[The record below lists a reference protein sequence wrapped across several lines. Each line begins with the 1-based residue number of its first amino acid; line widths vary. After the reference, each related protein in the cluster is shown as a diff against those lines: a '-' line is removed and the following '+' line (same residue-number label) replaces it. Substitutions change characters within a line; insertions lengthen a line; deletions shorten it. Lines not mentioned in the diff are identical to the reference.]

1 MWRTIFCSQDVQ
13 SVLYFIECTVLC
25 SVDFLLYCI
34 CIYFCRWSK
43 TARSLPESSRRP
55 QLQREWTFHSIDAE
69 DLTNAAIPYRLPRI
83 DTPRD
88 SFCRFE
94 HDPENVWSRH
104 GYQNQIKYVAIFVL
118 RVKFFYKKAFCFLN
132 TFLGSRTWIFLIGF
146 ISCVI
151 ENPFFQTLSYNSVKW
166 LI

>member
-1 MWRTIFCSQDVQ
+1 M
-13 SVLYFIECTVLC
+13 YCT
-25 SVDFLLYCI
+25 
-34 CIYFCRWSK
+34 CIYICRWSK

-104 GYQNQIKYVAIFVL
+104 GYQNQIKYVVIFVL
-118 RVKFFYKKAFCFLN
+118 CVKVLYKKCILV
-132 TFLGSRTWIFLIGF
+132 FLILFLEVGH
-146 ISCVI
+146 
-151 ENPFFQTLSYNSVKW
+151 EFFLWVSYFG
-166 LI
+166 L

>member
-1 MWRTIFCSQDVQ
+1 MCSFIISPILLQLYFFVLKNFWVRRTFLVLWMFRGYCILL
-13 SVLYFIECTVLC
+13 SVLFCGFLIVLYMY
-25 SVDFLLYCI
+25 LY
-34 CIYFCRWSK
+34 RWSK

-94 HDPENVWSRH
+94 HDPENVWTRH
-104 GYQNQIKYVAIFVL
+104 GYQNQIK
-118 RVKFFYKKAFCFLN
+118 
-132 TFLGSRTWIFLIGF
+132 
-146 ISCVI
+146 
-151 ENPFFQTLSYNSVKW
+151 
-166 LI
+166 

>member
-1 MWRTIFCSQDVQ
+1 MYCILF
-13 SVLYFIECTVLC
+13 SVLYIILMYCFLFCGFLIVL
-25 SVDFLLYCI
+25 YMY
-34 CIYFCRWSK
+34 IYICRWSK

-118 RVKFFYKKAFCFLN
+118 RVTFCKFLHKNAFCFLN
-132 TFLGSRTWIFLIGF
+132 TVLFLEVGHEFFCICFLSWVLRKTI
-146 ISCVI
+146 
-151 ENPFFQTLSYNSVKW
+151 L
-166 LI
+166 LIK

>member
-1 MWRTIFCSQDVQ
+1 MIRVYCILF
-13 SVLYFIECTVLC
+13 SVLYIILMYCFLFCGFLIVL
-25 SVDFLLYCI
+25 YMY
-34 CIYFCRWSK
+34 IYICRWSK

-118 RVKFFYKKAFCFLN
+118 RVALCKFLYKNAFCFLN
-132 TFLGSRTWIFLIGF
+132 TVLFLEVGH
-146 ISCVI
+146 
-151 ENPFFQTLSYNSVKW
+151 EFFVLVSY
-166 LI
+166 LGL

>member
-1 MWRTIFCSQDVQ
+1 MFCGFLI
-13 SVLYFIECTVLC
+13 VLYM
-25 SVDFLLYCI
+25 Y
-34 CIYFCRWSK
+34 IYICRWSK

-104 GYQNQIKYVAIFVL
+104 GYQNQIKYVVIFVL
-118 RVKFFYKKAFCFLN
+118 CVKVLYKKCILF
-132 TFLGSRTWIFLIGF
+132 FLILFLEVGH
-146 ISCVI
+146 
-151 ENPFFQTLSYNSVKW
+151 EFFLWVSYFG
-166 LI
+166 L